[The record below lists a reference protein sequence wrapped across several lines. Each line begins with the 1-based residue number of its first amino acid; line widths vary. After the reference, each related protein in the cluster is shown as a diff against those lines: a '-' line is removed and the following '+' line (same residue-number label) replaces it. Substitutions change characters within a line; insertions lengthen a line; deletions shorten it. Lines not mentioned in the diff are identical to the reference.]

1 MPLEFRCTSCR
12 RRLQVPKRWAG
23 RPIDCPRCR
32 AKTVVPQR
40 EGEAEG
46 GVFESRSVERSL
58 SQLVSQGKRK
68 KAESEDVVGAWD
80 ASFPTDFA
88 DIPVLSSKEGRTD
101 PGISNVTRSRRKH
114 HVGTAVGLVAVFGI
128 AVLASAAVIAGYW
141 LWKR

>member
-23 RPIDCPRCR
+23 RPIDCPRCQ

-40 EGEAEG
+40 EVEVEG

-58 SQLVSQGKRK
+58 SQLFPQEKLK
-68 KAESEDVVGAWD
+68 KVESEAVVGTWD
-80 ASFPTDFA
+80 VSLPTDFA
-88 DIPVLSSKEGRTD
+88 EIPVLLPDVQTGDE
-101 PGISNVTRSRRKH
+101 ISNANRSRRKR
-114 HVGTAVGLVAVFGI
+114 HVGTTVGFVAVFGI

-141 LWKR
+141 LLKR